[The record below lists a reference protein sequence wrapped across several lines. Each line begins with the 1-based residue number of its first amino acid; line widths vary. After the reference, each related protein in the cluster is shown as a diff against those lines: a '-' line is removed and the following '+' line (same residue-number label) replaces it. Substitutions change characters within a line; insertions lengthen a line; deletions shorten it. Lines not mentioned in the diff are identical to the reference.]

1 MPDEQDLSRETLQ
14 AFATSFGVEPDAA
27 LAETDR
33 LTLDDVRRF
42 LIPRITHLL
51 DHNPSLLMHILYRV
65 DVAEREVK
73 QVFAESQPDAIPADL
88 ADLLIERQL
97 QKLRLRRD
105 YQNRDK

>member
-1 MPDEQDLSRETLQ
+1 MPDEQDLTRETLQ
-14 AFATSFGVEPDAA
+14 AFAATFGVEPDEA

-51 DHNPSLLMHILYRV
+51 DRNPSLLMHILYRV
-65 DVAEREVK
+65 DVDERGVK
-73 QVFAESQPDAIPADL
+73 QVFAESHPEVIPADL